1 LVGSP
6 ATFLNLA
13 AGVYT
18 ITATSSV
25 GCSQTSTTTIA
36 EPTPL
41 NWLNTTSQNVSCLS
55 TNNGEIH
62 TSASGGT
69 GLLSY
74 HLMPGNLTNTT
85 GNFTSLSAGNYTIQA
100 TDANGCSQMTSITVN
115 QTTGLN
121 WNLFSKTNASC
132 NGNPIGTV
140 TANASGGIGMITY
153 TLNPGTI
160 SNTTGNFTNLAP
172 GTYTVTATDAIT
184 CFATSAVV
192 ITPTIL
198 LNISSSTIHCA
209 MEQLLEVLLLLQQE
223 EPLLIYLH

>member
-1 LVGSP
+1 
-6 ATFLNLA
+6 
-13 AGVYT
+13 
-18 ITATSSV
+18 
-25 GCSQTSTTTIA
+25 
-36 EPTPL
+36 
-41 NWLNTTSQNVSCLS
+41 
-55 TNNGEIH
+55 
-62 TSASGGT
+62 
-69 GLLSY
+69 
-74 HLMPGNLTNTT
+74 MPGNLTNTT

-140 TANASGGIGMITY
+140 TANASGGIGTITY

-160 SNTTGNFTNLAP
+160 SNTTCNFTNLAP

-198 LNISSSTIHCA
+198 LNISSSTITNPLCNGATTGSITITAAGGIPTYLFTLNPGSIINTSGIFNNLHLFLKIDSNLI
-209 MEQLLEVLLLLQQE
+209 LLFD
-223 EPLLIYLH
+223 